1 MPLAA
6 EEESLLAI
14 AKTICRT
21 VIEPRAEEVDRSGTV
36 PRENL
41 KALADAGLVRALVEN
56 PALRGPFTEELC
68 AACGTTYFTL
78 TQHLG
83 SAERILR
90 NGSPALQKL
99 LPDFLDGRAWVGVGF
114 GHLRRPQ
121 RMLSATP
128 VPGGWT
134 LSGVAPW
141 VTGWPILKGTI
152 YGAWLPDGR
161 HVYLYAEASVSDA
174 QRPSAPLPLCAM
186 GATETVE
193 VTLNDL
199 FVPEENF
206 LFHSSREE
214 LMRGDEANLA
224 GNVAPMLGV
233 ATGSVR
239 ALRAIA
245 AKKPIPAITDAADA
259 LTEQIDA
266 CRERCS
272 HLSRADKNEPGWKEA
287 ALDARTGAIELGIRA
302 AGCAVAA
309 ASGGANSLDH
319 PAQRRFREAMFYSL
333 FQQTSDILR
342 ATVTRLARSQCS

>member
-1 MPLAA
+1 MPLTPQ
-6 EEESLLAI
+6 EESHLAV
-14 AKTICRT
+14 ARKICREF
-21 VIEPRAEEVDRSGTV
+21 IEPRAEAVDRSGCV
-36 PRENL
+36 PIENL
-41 KALADAGLVRALVEN
+41 NALAEVGIVRALVEN

-83 SAERILR
+83 STERILKHGGPELR
-90 NGSPALQKL
+90 KL
-99 LPDFLDGRAWVGVGF
+99 LPDFLDGKAWVGVGF

-128 VPGGWT
+128 VAGGWT

-161 HVYLYAEASVSDA
+161 HVYLYADANVSDA
-174 QRPSAPLPLCAM
+174 QRPSPALPLCAM

-193 VTLNDL
+193 VTLDNL

-206 LFHSSREE
+206 LFYSSLEQ
-214 LMRGDEANLA
+214 LMAGDDANLA

-233 ATGSVR
+233 AQGSVR
-239 ALRAIA
+239 TLRALA
-245 AKKPIPAITDAADA
+245 QKKPLPAIADAAEA
-259 LTEQIDA
+259 LESQIDA
-266 CRERCS
+266 SRTRCAA
-272 HLSRADKNEPGWKEA
+272 LARAEKGEPGWKTA
-287 ALDARTGAIELGIRA
+287 ALDARTEVLELGMRA
-302 AGCAVAA
+302 AACAVAA

-319 PAQRRFREAMFYSL
+319 PAQRRWREAMFYSL
-333 FQQTSDILR
+333 FQQTSDILS
-342 ATVTRLARSQCS
+342 ATVDRLARQP

>member
-1 MPLAA
+1 MPLTPQ
-6 EEESLLAI
+6 EESLLAV
-14 AKTICRT
+14 ARTICRT
-21 VIEPRAEEVDRSGTV
+21 VIEPRAEAVDRGGRV
-36 PRENL
+36 PIQNL
-41 KALADAGLVRALVEN
+41 NALAEAGLVRALVEN

-83 SAERILR
+83 STERILR
-90 NGSPALQKL
+90 HGGPELLKL
-99 LPDFLDGRAWVGVGF
+99 LPNFLDGKAWVGVGF

-128 VPGGWT
+128 VSGGWS
-134 LSGVAPW
+134 LSGLAPW

-161 HVYLYAEASVSDA
+161 HVYLYADATVSEA
-174 QRPSAPLPLCAM
+174 QRASPHLPLCAM

-193 VTLNDL
+193 VTLENL

-206 LFHSSREE
+206 LFYSSLEQ
-214 LMRGDEANLA
+214 LMAGDEANLA

-233 ATGSVR
+233 ARGSVR
-239 ALRAIA
+239 TLEALA
-245 AKKPIPAITDAADA
+245 AKKPLLAISDAAIA
-259 LTEQIDA
+259 LENQIDA
-266 CRERCS
+266 SRERCAA
-272 HLSRADKNEPGWKEA
+272 LARADKSDPEWKEA
-287 ALDARTGAIELGIRA
+287 ALDARTEVLLLGMRA

-319 PAQRRFREAMFYSL
+319 PAQRRWREAMFYSL
-333 FQQTSDILR
+333 FQQTSDILS
-342 ATVTRLARSQCS
+342 ATASRLARP

>member
-1 MPLAA
+1 MFLSSQ
-6 EEESLLAI
+6 EESLLAV
-14 AKTICRT
+14 ARDICRT
-21 VIEPRAEEVDRSGTV
+21 VIEPRAEAVDRSGQV
-36 PRENL
+36 PIENL
-41 KALADAGLVRALVEN
+41 KALADAGLVRALVER

-68 AACGTTYFTL
+68 SSCGTTYFTL

-83 SAERILR
+83 SAERILK
-90 NGSPALQKL
+90 NGSPELQKL

-128 VPGGWT
+128 VSGGWT

-161 HVYLYAEASVSDA
+161 HVYVYADAGVSEA

-193 VTLNDL
+193 VTLDSL

-206 LFHSSREE
+206 LFYSSLEE
-214 LMRGDEANLA
+214 LTRGDDANLA
-224 GNVAPMLGV
+224 GNVAPMIGV
-233 ATGSVR
+233 ARGSVR
-239 ALRAIA
+239 MLEALAK
-245 AKKPIPAITDAADA
+245 KKPIPAIARSAEA
-259 LTEQIDA
+259 LSVQINT
-266 CRERCS
+266 CRERCGS
-272 HLSRADKNEPGWKEA
+272 LSRADRSESGWKEA
-287 ALDARTGAIELGIRA
+287 ALDARTEAIELGMRA

-319 PAQRRFREAMFYSL
+319 PAQRRWREAMFYSL
-333 FQQTSDILR
+333 FQQTTEIL
-342 ATVTRLARSQCS
+342 AASSWRLARASP